1 MCGGFDS
8 QQYVRQLLSMKN
20 TIEQRVETLEK
31 QFATLAAVAGKTEA
45 PKKDWRSM
53 AGRLKKTKFALDAD
67 RLGREF
73 RAEQNR
79 QK

>member
-1 MCGGFDS
+1 
-8 QQYVRQLLSMKN
+8 MKN

-31 QFATLAAVAGKTEA
+31 QFATLSTAVGKTGSA
-45 PKKDWRSM
+45 KKDWLRM
-53 AGRLKKTKFALDAD
+53 AGCLKKTKFATEAD

-79 QK
+79 RK

>member
-1 MCGGFDS
+1 
-8 QQYVRQLLSMKN
+8 MKN

-31 QFATLAAVAGKTEA
+31 QLPTLSSVVGKAGS
-45 PKKDWRSM
+45 PKKDWIKM
-53 AGRLKKTKFALDAD
+53 AGRLKKTKFATEAD

-79 QK
+79 RK

>member
-1 MCGGFDS
+1 M
-8 QQYVRQLLSMKN
+8 RN
-20 TIEQRVETLEK
+20 TIEQRIETLEK
-31 QFATLAAVAGKTEA
+31 QFATLATVVGKTGGA
-45 PKKDWRSM
+45 KKDWLNM
-53 AGRLKKTKFALDAD
+53 AGRLKKTKFAVEAD